1 MGQISLPERGQP
13 VDLSYL
19 YKIVNA
25 INDLYTQISSSS
37 YNYITIDTPSDS
49 RQTAKTSESKIV
61 GGYVSVTN
69 NTTYSAGDEQ
79 TFGYDFPGS
88 FKYPPIVTATPLNIG
103 GTPAGRNVSVV
114 LKSVTT
120 SRAEFVVKFNTS
132 GVSSVVVNLI
142 AVGIP
147 N

>member
-19 YKIVNA
+19 YKIVNS
-25 INDLYTQISSSS
+25 INELYTEISSSK
-37 YNYITIDTPSDS
+37 YNYVTVGTPDGGK
-49 RQTAKTSESKIV
+49 QTAKTSESKIE
-61 GGYVSVTN
+61 GGYVPVTN

-79 TFGYDFPGS
+79 TFNYDFSGN
-88 FKYPPIVTATPLNIG
+88 FKYPPIVTVSPLNVG

-114 LKSVTT
+114 LKSVST
-120 SRAEFVVKFNTS
+120 SRASFVVKFNSS